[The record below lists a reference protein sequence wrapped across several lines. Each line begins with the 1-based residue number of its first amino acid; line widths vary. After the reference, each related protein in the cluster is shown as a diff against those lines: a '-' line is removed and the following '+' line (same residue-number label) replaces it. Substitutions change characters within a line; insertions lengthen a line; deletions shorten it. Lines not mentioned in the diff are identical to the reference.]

1 MRVII
6 NNKEIGNNLRLL
18 REKNNQ
24 SLDDLSLMAGIAKN
38 NLINYESGKR
48 QISIK
53 EVIILCN
60 LFNIKID
67 DFVSYQVIK

>member
-6 NNKEIGNNLRLL
+6 NNKEIGNNIKALRG
-18 REKNNQ
+18 KNNN
-24 SLDDLSLMAGIAKN
+24 SLDDLSLMTGIAKN

-48 QISIK
+48 QISIE

-60 LFNIKID
+60 LFNVKID
-67 DFVSYQVIK
+67 DFVYYQIIK

>member
-6 NNKEIGNNLRLL
+6 NNKEIGNNIRLL
-18 REKNNQ
+18 REKNNN
-24 SLDDLSLMAGIAKN
+24 SLDDLSLMTGIAKN
-38 NLINYESGKR
+38 NLINYESGRK

-60 LFNIKID
+60 LFNVKID

>member
-6 NNKEIGNNLRLL
+6 NNKEIGNNIKELRG
-18 REKNNQ
+18 KNNN
-24 SLDDLSLMAGIAKN
+24 SLDDLSLMTGIAKN

-48 QISIK
+48 QISIE

-60 LFNIKID
+60 LFNVKID
-67 DFVSYQVIK
+67 DFVYYQIIK

>member
-6 NNKEIGNNLRLL
+6 NNKEIGNNIKIL
-18 REKNNQ
+18 REKNNN
-24 SLDDLSLMAGIAKN
+24 SLDDLSLMTGIAKN

-48 QISIK
+48 QISIE

-60 LFNIKID
+60 LFNVKID

>member
-6 NNKEIGNNLRLL
+6 NNKEIGNNIKEL
-18 REKNNQ
+18 REKNNN
-24 SLDDLSLMAGIAKN
+24 SLDDLSLMTGIAKN

-48 QISIK
+48 QISIE

-60 LFNIKID
+60 LFNVKID
-67 DFVSYQVIK
+67 DFISYQIIK

>member
-6 NNKEIGNNLRLL
+6 NNKEIGNNIKEL
-18 REKNNQ
+18 REKNNN
-24 SLDDLSLMAGIAKN
+24 SLDDLSLMTGIAKN

-60 LFNIKID
+60 LFNVKID

>member
-6 NNKEIGNNLRLL
+6 NNKEIGNNIKEL
-18 REKNNQ
+18 REKNNN
-24 SLDDLSLMAGIAKN
+24 SLDDLSLMTGIAKN
-38 NLINYESGKR
+38 NLINYESGRK

-60 LFNIKID
+60 LFNVKID

>member
-6 NNKEIGNNLRLL
+6 NNKEIGNNIKEL
-18 REKNNQ
+18 REKNNN
-24 SLDDLSLMAGIAKN
+24 SLDDLSLMTGIATN

-48 QISIK
+48 QISIE

-60 LFNIKID
+60 LFNVKID
-67 DFVSYQVIK
+67 DFVSYQIIK

>member
-1 MRVII
+1 MT
-6 NNKEIGNNLRLL
+6 
-18 REKNNQ
+18 
-24 SLDDLSLMAGIAKN
+24 GIAKN
-38 NLINYESGKR
+38 NLINYESGRK

-60 LFNIKID
+60 LFNVKID

>member
-6 NNKEIGNNLRLL
+6 NNKEIGNNIKEL
-18 REKNNQ
+18 REKNNN
-24 SLDDLSLMAGIAKN
+24 SLDDLSLMTGIAKN

-60 LFNIKID
+60 LFN
-67 DFVSYQVIK
+67 V

>member
-6 NNKEIGNNLRLL
+6 NNKEIGNNIRIL
-18 REKNNQ
+18 REQNNK
-24 SLDDLSLMAGIAKN
+24 SIDELSLLAGIAKN

-60 LFNIKID
+60 LFNVKID

>member
-6 NNKEIGNNLRLL
+6 NNKEIGNNIKEL
-18 REKNNQ
+18 REKNNN
-24 SLDDLSLMAGIAKN
+24 SLDDLSLMTGIAKN

-48 QISIK
+48 QISIE

-60 LFNIKID
+60 LFNVKID
-67 DFVSYQVIK
+67 DFVSYQVIN

>member
-6 NNKEIGNNLRLL
+6 NNKEIGNNIKELRG
-18 REKNNQ
+18 KNNN
-24 SLDDLSLMAGIAKN
+24 SLDDLSLMTGIAKN

-48 QISIK
+48 QISIE

-60 LFNIKID
+60 LFNVKID
-67 DFVSYQVIK
+67 DFISYQIIK

>member
-6 NNKEIGNNLRLL
+6 NNKEIGNNIKEL
-18 REKNNQ
+18 REKNNN
-24 SLDDLSLMAGIAKN
+24 SLDDLSLMTGIAKN

-48 QISIK
+48 QISIE

-60 LFNIKID
+60 LFNVKID

>member
-6 NNKEIGNNLRLL
+6 NNKEIGNNIKEL
-18 REKNNQ
+18 REKNNN
-24 SLDDLSLMAGIAKN
+24 SLDDLSLMTGIAKN

-48 QISIK
+48 QISIE

-60 LFNIKID
+60 LFNVKID
-67 DFVSYQVIK
+67 DFVSYQIIK